1 MIFDGTLS
9 GPSTKLMESF
19 RSLSLSRTNAEG
31 YTFAITPGAARMGS
45 GGSCSTQ
52 ATGLRVSAWS
62 TSASMSGSSSPRRSD
77 PLALR
82 YPGGMTP
89 LRTEGNFPIMSP
101 HLTRLI
107 LLVALCS
114 VTAGCHRTSFG
125 KAVGYPAPPP
135 KSDLWSD

>member
-1 MIFDGTLS
+1 L
-9 GPSTKLMESF
+9 
-19 RSLSLSRTNAEG
+19 
-31 YTFAITPGAARMGS
+31 
-45 GGSCSTQ
+45 TQ
-52 ATGLRVSAWS
+52 ATGLGTSSWS
-62 TSASMSGSSSPRRSD
+62 TSALMAGSPLPRRSD
-77 PLALR
+77 PLVLR
-82 YPGGMTP
+82 YPGGMIP